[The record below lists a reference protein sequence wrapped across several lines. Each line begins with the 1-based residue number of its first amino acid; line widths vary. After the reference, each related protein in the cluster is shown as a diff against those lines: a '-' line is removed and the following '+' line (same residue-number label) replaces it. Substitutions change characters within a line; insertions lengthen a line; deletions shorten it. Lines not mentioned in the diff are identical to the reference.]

1 MDITTLVGLF
11 IGITVVL
18 LAVMTGSNLFIFF
31 NIPGL
36 LIVLG
41 GTFAA
46 TLIKFPMK
54 IVFSAFATGVKA
66 AFVNEKEDIQTLI
79 GNCVE
84 LAKLSR
90 ANGVLA
96 LEDVEIN
103 VPFLKKGIRYCVDGL
118 DGEFIRKSLT
128 SDMNLTIKRHEE
140 GAEIFRAIG
149 DSAPAFGMIGTLVG
163 LVQMLSD
170 MEDPKSIGPA
180 MAVALLTTL
189 YGALIANLIALPIA
203 TKLKKKTEQERNA
216 KSMIIEAVMQIQA
229 KTSHKVLE
237 ELLEIYLPDSQR
249 HSAPDEAVPQPAE

>member
-11 IGITVVL
+11 FGIAVVL
-18 LAVMTGSNLFIFF
+18 MAVLTGSELHIFLNLSGF
-31 NIPGL
+31 
-36 LIVLG
+36 LIVVG

-46 TLIKFPMK
+46 TLVKFPMK
-54 IVFSAFATGVKA
+54 IVFTAFATGVKA
-66 AFVNEKEDIQTLI
+66 AFVNEKEDVKTLI
-79 GNCVE
+79 EISVD

-90 ANGVLA
+90 ANGILA
-96 LEDVEIN
+96 LEDVQIN
-103 VPFLKKGIRYCVDGL
+103 DPFLKKGIRYCVDGL
-118 DGEFIRKSLT
+118 DGEFIRKSLS

-170 MEDPKSIGPA
+170 MEDPKAIGPA
-180 MAVALLTTL
+180 MAIALLTTL

-203 TKLKKKTEQERNA
+203 TKLKKKTEQERNT

-237 ELLEIYLPDSQR
+237 EYLQVYLPDSQR
-249 HSAPDEAVPQPAE
+249 QLASLDAAAQPAE